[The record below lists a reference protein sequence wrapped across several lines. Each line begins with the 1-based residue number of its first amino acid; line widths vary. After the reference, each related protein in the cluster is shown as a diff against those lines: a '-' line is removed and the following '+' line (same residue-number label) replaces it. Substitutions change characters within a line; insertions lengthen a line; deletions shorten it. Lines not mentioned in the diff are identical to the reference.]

1 MHVDAMGA
9 AVDLRHAQEDEM
21 NQLFRQVRLLGD
33 VVMDAEERLCAVRA
47 TSDQFMRVISFF
59 LSRGHGSPFAG

>member
-33 VVMDAEERLCAVRA
+33 VVMDVEERLCAVGGDFGPVHA
-47 TSDQFMRVISFF
+47 GHIVF